1 MGERGRVVFEAQA
14 GATARTVE
22 ALLGLVVKTAVGR

>member
-1 MGERGRVVFEAQA
+1 MGERAHEVFAAQA

-22 ALLGLVVKTAVGR
+22 ALKRLLHEPVRP